1 MSIKGGYLHF
11 PLVQIGLMLLS
22 TAFLLYFVYMYL
34 ESRKNKDTKPK
45 LRLAT
50 VIVAS
55 ISLIPIYIW
64 SIESILNFAGK
75 TGPQYMY
82 Y

>member
-22 TAFLLYFVYMYL
+22 TAFLLYFVSMYL
-34 ESRKNKDTKPK
+34 ESKFITSPK